1 MSTTDQKLLQWGSTQ
16 GHILTGGGIL
26 EAQSIPGVHFQEEHL
41 AHYWLKKR
49 VTKQI
54 LRQWLDRNFRSMS
67 IVGAWDRPLFSG
79 GWVESTKHDTE
90 SFNLQTPSIFI
101 DMRIPKLRPTAQI
114 RTRENLASCSD
125 DELRLLARQHCFSG
139 YSFPEP
145 DKSIE
150 KSGALVF
157 TRHHIIDWNYHPAFP
172 RSRPNRW
179 WVQTKDVENGKEGT
193 DSFKEFSTVRDKFN
207 NPVSAGHAG
216 SPRLN
221 SRASNKVRTCPAILR
236 AQGLPWNGKEGTDS
250 FKEFS
255 TVRDKFNNP
264 VYMER
269 WERREPKAQQQGKYL
284 ALRKV
289 RTCPAILRA
298 QGLPPQKDSVLV
310 MVGQHWLLA
319 IDRDYS
325 AVEEHAAQ
333 VERCK
338 ASLGSSFVAPKA
350 QGGGPLFVDNL
361 LSSEGSANASTGVEY
376 ALRRRAAEDY
386 LSLEGS
392 YSCA

>member
-1 MSTTDQKLLQWGSTQ
+1 MIAQQHKVTVVANGNSSIFATIRRAMKMSFQARSTRGGNEVARLMHTCKIYPPYLHNMSATEQKLLQWGSTQ

-54 LRQWLDRNFRSMS
+54 LRQWLDRNFRSFS

-79 GWVESTKHDTE
+79 GWMESTEHDTE

-101 DMRIPKLRPTAQI
+101 DMRIPKLRPTAHI

-125 DELRLLARQHCFSG
+125 NELRLLARQHCFAG

-157 TRHHIIDWNYHPAFP
+157 TRHHIIDWNYHPSFP

-179 WVQTKDVENGKEGT
+179 WVQTKDVEN
-193 DSFKEFSTVRDKFN
+193 S
-207 NPVSAGHAG
+207 
-216 SPRLN
+216 
-221 SRASNKVRTCPAILR
+221 
-236 AQGLPWNGKEGTDS
+236 KEGTDS

-264 VYMER
+264 VYM
-269 WERREPKAQQQGKYL
+269 
-284 ALRKV
+284 V
-289 RTCPAILRA
+289 RLYF
-298 QGLPPQKDSVLV
+298 
-310 MVGQHWLLA
+310 H
-319 IDRDYS
+319 
-325 AVEEHAAQ
+325 
-333 VERCK
+333 
-338 ASLGSSFVAPKA
+338 
-350 QGGGPLFVDNL
+350 
-361 LSSEGSANASTGVEY
+361 
-376 ALRRRAAEDY
+376 
-386 LSLEGS
+386 
-392 YSCA
+392 

>member
-101 DMRIPKLRPTAQI
+101 DMRIPKLRPTAHI
-114 RTRENLASCSD
+114 RTRENLTSCSD
-125 DELRLLARQHCFSG
+125 DELRVLARQHCFSG

-236 AQGLPWNGKEGTDS
+236 AQGLP
-250 FKEFS
+250 
-255 TVRDKFNNP
+255 
-264 VYMER
+264 
-269 WERREPKAQQQGKYL
+269 
-284 ALRKV
+284 
-289 RTCPAILRA
+289 
-298 QGLPPQKDSVLV
+298 PQKDSVLV